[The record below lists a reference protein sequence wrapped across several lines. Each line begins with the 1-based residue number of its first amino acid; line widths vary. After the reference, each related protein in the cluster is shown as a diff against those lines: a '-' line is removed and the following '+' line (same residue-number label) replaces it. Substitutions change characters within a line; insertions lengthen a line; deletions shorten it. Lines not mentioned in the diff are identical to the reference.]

1 MNPTDEPPLSDLHDD
16 ADVRPARAEHG
27 LGLFMPLPLPRAWVP
42 WLRRL
47 LGDDPV
53 QRRRSSQSLLA
64 LVGYGLL
71 ALCQAVEVKWGL
83 IDDTESDRLMAV
95 ALGGALLFFLLVRS
109 GVSLR
114 WRDPSLT
121 LPQIAFALAMA
132 TWTYAITGP
141 ARGVLLALAMLALL
155 FGMFKLSVRQ
165 STGLAL
171 ASFTSLAGV
180 MVWRSQTLPEVYDP
194 RVEAV
199 HMAFSL
205 VILAGVTVLLVSMA
219 RLRRRLTDQRSELRE
234 ALERIRLLATRDE
247 LTGLPNRRA
256 LLAALSVESSRQART
271 GTPLAL
277 VLIDIDFFKHINDR
291 HGHPTGDAVL
301 QRFAERLSSDLRAAD
316 MMARWGGEE
325 FLLMLPDTS
334 LDDALCCMRRM
345 RDNLRRTPLLD
356 GTPPH
361 PPLQPTFS
369 AGVSLCRGPVDAERA
384 IDRADQALYRAKAA
398 GRDRIEAAD

>member
-1 MNPTDEPPLSDLHDD
+1 MNPTDDPPTLAGA
-16 ADVRPARAEHG
+16 ADTAPAPAGRRLAS
-27 LGLFMPLPLPRAWVP
+27 PLPRAWVP

-47 LGDDPV
+47 LGGDPV

-64 LVGYGLL
+64 LGGYGLL
-71 ALCQAVEVKWGL
+71 AVCQAVEVRWGL
-83 IDDTESDRLMAV
+83 IDAADSDLLMVV

-109 GVSLR
+109 GISRR

-121 LPQIAFALAMA
+121 LPQIGFALAMA

-171 ASFTSLAGV
+171 ASFASLAGV
-180 MVWRSQTLPEVYDP
+180 MVWRSQTMPHIYDP
-194 RVEAV
+194 RVESV

-205 VILAGVTVLLVSMA
+205 VILAGVAVLLTRMA
-219 RLRRRLTDQRSELRE
+219 RLRQRLTEQRRELRE

-256 LLAALSVESSRQART
+256 MLAALAVESSRQVRSGA
-271 GTPLAL
+271 PLSL
-277 VLIDIDFFKHINDR
+277 VLIDIDFFKRINDQ
-291 HGHPTGDAVL
+291 HGHPAGDTVL
-301 QRFAERLSSDLRAAD
+301 QRFAERLSADLRAAD
-316 MMARWGGEE
+316 VLARWGGEE

-334 LDDALCCMRRM
+334 VEAATCCLRRM
-345 RDNLRRTPLLD
+345 RDNLRAAPLVAD
-356 GTPPH
+356 SPHH

-369 AGVSLCRGPVDAERA
+369 AGVSLCRGPADTERA

-398 GRDRIEAAD
+398 GRDCIEAE